1 MKINT
6 NNASLALSA
15 GNINQFPNNRIP
27 QIAFSGRSNVGKSS
41 LINTM
46 LSNKSLARV
55 SSSPGKTITVNFFDI
70 DKKLYFVDLPGYGY
84 AKRSY
89 NDKKEWSLL
98 TDSYFTKNPNISSL
112 KLVCQLI
119 DVRCGPTND
128 DIDMINYMID
138 YDVPFVVVATKS
150 DKLSKTALSTRIKE
164 IKEEFFSKT
173 DISIIPFSS
182 INREGKDVLW
192 SEILKKTR
200 L

>member
-1 MKINT
+1 M
-6 NNASLALSA
+6 
-15 GNINQFPNNRIP
+15 
-27 QIAFSGRSNVGKSS
+27 
-41 LINTM
+41 
-46 LSNKSLARV
+46 
-55 SSSPGKTITVNFFDI
+55 
-70 DKKLYFVDLPGYGY
+70 
-84 AKRSY
+84 
-89 NDKKEWSLL
+89 L

-150 DKLSKTALSTRIKE
+150 DKLSKTALSARIKE

-182 INREGKDVLW
+182 INREGKDVLG
-192 SEILKKTR
+192 SEILKITR

>member
-15 GNINQFPNNRIP
+15 GNINQVPNNIIP

-89 NDKKEWSLL
+89 NEKKEWSLL